1 MSCTLV
7 FFANLPV
14 WTIAFGHID
23 WRGILQSVSKR
34 DYLRYVCYLVE
45 KGIVEFKK
53 CSERAKKPVS
63 TSTFI
68 IDMEGLSMRQM
79 GYKPCELF

>member
-1 MSCTLV
+1 
-7 FFANLPV
+7 
-14 WTIAFGHID
+14 
-23 WRGILQSVSKR
+23 
-34 DYLRYVCYLVE
+34 VE

-79 GYKPCELF
+79 GYKPCELFFQLSHGGKKTNEKI